1 MLADG
6 AFEVSQGHPRHSD
19 AAPRIHIPLRRLK
32 VSLPP
37 LLVVIPMHSEQL
49 SELQAQFDVTYRP
62 SHHPVPEGWGPEG
75 ERARFVL
82 TNGGRGLN
90 AAELAHLPNVE
101 LVSALGAGYENLDL
115 TTMRS
120 RNIVAVNGAGAN
132 APTVA
137 DQGFALLLAAV
148 RRIPEYDAACRK
160 GVWRDALPMQP
171 GVSGKKLGIVGL
183 GAVGRQFAKRG
194 EGFDMQI
201 GYRNRNRRTD
211 LPAHYQYFD
220 SVLALAEWADYLVV
234 TAPGGAESYHMVNAD
249 VLRALGEHGF
259 LVNLGRGSIVDTAAL
274 ADALRNGT
282 IAGAGLDVYEGEPSP
297 PAALIDLQNVV
308 LSPHVAG
315 RSPEA
320 EAATLTMFLENTR
333 RYQAGEP
340 LLTPL

>member
-1 MLADG
+1 M
-6 AFEVSQGHPRHSD
+6 
-19 AAPRIHIPLRRLK
+19 
-32 VSLPP
+32 SLPP
-37 LLVVIPMHSEQL
+37 LLVVIPMHPEQL
-49 SELQAQFDVTYRP
+49 SELQTHFDVIYRP
-62 SHHPVPEGWGPEG
+62 SHHPEPQGWGAEG
-75 ERARFVL
+75 ARARFVL
-82 TNGGRGLN
+82 TNGARGLS
-90 AAELAHLPNVE
+90 AAELAHLPKVE
-101 LVSALGAGYENLDL
+101 FVSALGAGYENLDVAAMHARRI
-115 TTMRS
+115 T
-120 RNIVAVNGAGAN
+120 AVNGAGAN

-183 GAVGRQFAKRG
+183 GAVGRQFARRG

-201 GYRNRNRRTD
+201 GYRNRNPRD
-211 LPAHYQYFD
+211 GVPAHYRYFD

-234 TAPGGAESYHMVNAD
+234 TAPGGAQSHHLVNAQ
-249 VLRALGEHGF
+249 VLKALGKDGF

-274 ADALRNGT
+274 AEALRNGT

-297 PAALIDLQNVV
+297 PAALIHLRNVV

-320 EAATLTMFLENTR
+320 EAATLAMFLENAR
-333 RYQAGEP
+333 RYLAGEP
-340 LLTPL
+340 VMTPL

>member
-1 MLADG
+1 M
-6 AFEVSQGHPRHSD
+6 HP
-19 AAPRIHIPLRRLK
+19 
-32 VSLPP
+32 
-37 LLVVIPMHSEQL
+37 EQL
-49 SELQAQFDVTYRP
+49 SELQTHFDVIYRP
-62 SHHPVPEGWGPEG
+62 SHHPEPQGWGAEG
-75 ERARFVL
+75 ARARFVL
-82 TNGGRGLN
+82 TNGARGLS
-90 AAELAHLPNVE
+90 AGELAHLPKVE
-101 LVSALGAGYENLDL
+101 FVSALGAGYENLDVAAMHARRI
-115 TTMRS
+115 T
-120 RNIVAVNGAGAN
+120 AVNGAGAN

-183 GAVGRQFAKRG
+183 GAVGRQFARRG

-201 GYRNRNRRTD
+201 GYRNRNPRD
-211 LPAHYQYFD
+211 GVPAHYRYFD

-234 TAPGGAESYHMVNAD
+234 TAPGGAQSHHLVNAQ
-249 VLRALGEHGF
+249 VLKALGKDGF

-274 ADALRNGT
+274 AEALRNGT

-297 PAALIDLQNVV
+297 PAALIDLRNVV

-320 EAATLTMFLENTR
+320 EAATLAMFLENAR
-333 RYQAGEP
+333 RYLAGEP
-340 LLTPL
+340 VMTPL

>member
-1 MLADG
+1 
-6 AFEVSQGHPRHSD
+6 
-19 AAPRIHIPLRRLK
+19 
-32 VSLPP
+32 VSLPS
-37 LLVVIPMHSEQL
+37 LLVLIPMHPEQL
-49 SELQAQFDVTYRP
+49 SALQTHFDVAYHP
-62 SHHPVPEGWGPEG
+62 SYHPAPQGWGPDG

-82 TNGGRGLN
+82 THGARGLS
-90 AAELAHLPNVE
+90 AAELSHLPNVA
-101 LVSALGAGYENLDL
+101 LVSALGAGYENLDVAA
-115 TTMRS
+115 MRS

-148 RRIPEYDAACRK
+148 RRIPAYDAACRK

-201 GYRNRNRRTD
+201 GYRNRNRRD
-211 LPAHYQYFD
+211 DAPAHYQYFD

-234 TAPGGAESYHMVNAD
+234 TAPGGAQSHHLVNAE
-249 VLRALGEHGF
+249 VLRALGKHGF
-259 LVNLGRGSIVDTAAL
+259 LVNLGRGSVVDTAAL
-274 ADALRNGT
+274 ADALRDGV

-320 EAATLTMFLENTR
+320 EAATLALFLENAR
-333 RYQAGEP
+333 RFQAGEP
-340 LLTPL
+340 VLTPL

>member
-1 MLADG
+1 M
-6 AFEVSQGHPRHSD
+6 
-19 AAPRIHIPLRRLK
+19 
-32 VSLPP
+32 SLPP

-49 SELQAQFDVTYRP
+49 SELQAHFDVVYRP
-62 SHHPVPEGWGPEG
+62 SHQPTPEGWGAEG
-75 ERARFVL
+75 ERVRFVL
-82 TNGGRGLN
+82 TNGARGLN
-90 AAELAHLPNVE
+90 AEELSHLPNVA
-101 LVSALGAGYENLDL
+101 LVSALGAGYENLDIAA
-115 TTMRS
+115 MRS

-201 GYRNRNRRTD
+201 GYRNRNRRDD

-220 SVLALAEWADYLVV
+220 TVLALAEWADYLVV
-234 TAPGGAESYHMVNAD
+234 TAPGGAESHHLVNAD
-249 VLRALGEHGF
+249 VLRALGKQGF
-259 LVNLGRGSIVDTAAL
+259 LVNLGRGSVVDTAAL

-320 EAATLTMFLENTR
+320 EAATLAMFLENTR
-333 RYQAGEP
+333 RYQASEP

>member
-1 MLADG
+1 M
-6 AFEVSQGHPRHSD
+6 
-19 AAPRIHIPLRRLK
+19 
-32 VSLPP
+32 SLPP
-37 LLVVIPMHSEQL
+37 LLVVIPMHPEQL
-49 SELQAQFDVTYRP
+49 SELQTHFDVIYRP
-62 SHHPVPEGWGPEG
+62 SHHPEPQGWGAEG
-75 ERARFVL
+75 ARARFVL
-82 TNGGRGLN
+82 TNGARGLS
-90 AAELAHLPNVE
+90 AAELAHLPKVE
-101 LVSALGAGYENLDL
+101 FVSALGAGYENLDVAAMHARRI
-115 TTMRS
+115 T
-120 RNIVAVNGAGAN
+120 AVNGAGAN

-183 GAVGRQFAKRG
+183 GAVGRQFARRG

-201 GYRNRNRRTD
+201 GYRNRNPRD
-211 LPAHYQYFD
+211 GVPAHYRYFD

-234 TAPGGAESYHMVNAD
+234 TAPGGAQSHHLVNAQ
-249 VLRALGEHGF
+249 VLKALGKDGF

-274 ADALRNGT
+274 AEALRNGT

-297 PAALIDLQNVV
+297 PAALIDLRNVV

-320 EAATLTMFLENTR
+320 EAATLAMFLENAR
-333 RYQAGEP
+333 RYLAGEP
-340 LLTPL
+340 VMTPL

>member
-1 MLADG
+1 
-6 AFEVSQGHPRHSD
+6 
-19 AAPRIHIPLRRLK
+19 LK

-37 LLVVIPMHSEQL
+37 LLVVIPMHPEQL
-49 SELQAQFDVTYRP
+49 SELQTHFDVIYRP
-62 SHHPVPEGWGPEG
+62 SHHPEPQGWGAEG
-75 ERARFVL
+75 ARARFVL
-82 TNGGRGLN
+82 TNGARGLS
-90 AAELAHLPNVE
+90 AAELAHLPKVE
-101 LVSALGAGYENLDL
+101 FVSALGAGYENLDVAAMHARRI
-115 TTMRS
+115 T
-120 RNIVAVNGAGAN
+120 AVNGAGAN

-183 GAVGRQFAKRG
+183 GAVGRQFARRG

-201 GYRNRNRRTD
+201 GYRNRNPRD
-211 LPAHYQYFD
+211 DVPAHYRYFD

-234 TAPGGAESYHMVNAD
+234 TAPGGAQSHHLVNAQ
-249 VLRALGEHGF
+249 VLKALGKDGF

-274 ADALRNGT
+274 AEALRNGT

-297 PAALIDLQNVV
+297 PAALIDLRNVV

-320 EAATLTMFLENTR
+320 EAATLAMFLENAR
-333 RYQAGEP
+333 RHLAGEP
-340 LLTPL
+340 VMTPL

>member
-1 MLADG
+1 M
-6 AFEVSQGHPRHSD
+6 
-19 AAPRIHIPLRRLK
+19 
-32 VSLPP
+32 SLPP
-37 LLVVIPMHSEQL
+37 LLVVIPMHPEQL
-49 SELQAQFDVTYRP
+49 SELQTHFDVIYRP
-62 SHHPVPEGWGPEG
+62 SHHPEPQGWGAEG

-82 TNGGRGLN
+82 TNGARGLC
-90 AAELAHLPNVE
+90 AAELAHLPKVE
-101 LVSALGAGYENLDL
+101 FVSALGAGYENLDVAAMHARRI
-115 TTMRS
+115 T
-120 RNIVAVNGAGAN
+120 AVNGAGAN

-183 GAVGRQFAKRG
+183 GAVGRQFARRG

-201 GYRNRNRRTD
+201 GYRNRNPRD
-211 LPAHYQYFD
+211 DVPAHYRYFD

-234 TAPGGAESYHMVNAD
+234 TAPGGAQSHHLVNAQ
-249 VLRALGEHGF
+249 VLKALGKDGF

-274 ADALRNGT
+274 AEALRNGT

-297 PAALIDLQNVV
+297 PAALVDLRNVV

-320 EAATLTMFLENTR
+320 EAATLAMFLENAR
-333 RYQAGEP
+333 RFLAGAP
-340 LLTPL
+340 VMTPL

>member
-1 MLADG
+1 M
-6 AFEVSQGHPRHSD
+6 
-19 AAPRIHIPLRRLK
+19 
-32 VSLPP
+32 SLPP
-37 LLVVIPMHSEQL
+37 LLVVIPMHPEQL
-49 SELQAQFDVTYRP
+49 SELQTHFDVIYRP
-62 SHHPVPEGWGPEG
+62 SHHPEPQGWGAEG
-75 ERARFVL
+75 ARARFVL
-82 TNGGRGLN
+82 TNGARGLS
-90 AAELAHLPNVE
+90 AAELAHLPKVE
-101 LVSALGAGYENLDL
+101 FVSALGAGYENLDVAAMHARRI
-115 TTMRS
+115 T
-120 RNIVAVNGAGAN
+120 AVNGAGAN

-183 GAVGRQFAKRG
+183 GAVGRQFARRG

-201 GYRNRNRRTD
+201 GYRNRNPRD
-211 LPAHYQYFD
+211 DVPAHYRYFD

-234 TAPGGAESYHMVNAD
+234 TAPGGAQSHHLVNAQ
-249 VLRALGEHGF
+249 VLKALGKDGF

-274 ADALRNGT
+274 AEALRNGT

-297 PAALIDLQNVV
+297 PAALIDLRNVV

-320 EAATLTMFLENTR
+320 DAATLAMFLENAR
-333 RYQAGEP
+333 RHLAGEP
-340 LLTPL
+340 VMTPL

>member
-1 MLADG
+1 M
-6 AFEVSQGHPRHSD
+6 
-19 AAPRIHIPLRRLK
+19 
-32 VSLPP
+32 SLPP
-37 LLVVIPMHSEQL
+37 LLVVIPMHPEQL
-49 SELQAQFDVTYRP
+49 SELQTHFDVIYRP
-62 SHHPVPEGWGPEG
+62 SHHPEPQGWGAEG
-75 ERARFVL
+75 ARARFVL
-82 TNGGRGLN
+82 TNGARGLS
-90 AAELAHLPNVE
+90 AAELAHLPKVE
-101 LVSALGAGYENLDL
+101 FVSALGAGYENLDVAAMHARRI
-115 TTMRS
+115 T
-120 RNIVAVNGAGAN
+120 AVNGAGAN

-183 GAVGRQFAKRG
+183 GAVGRQFARRG

-201 GYRNRNRRTD
+201 GYRNRNPRD
-211 LPAHYQYFD
+211 DVPAHYRYFD

-234 TAPGGAESYHMVNAD
+234 TAPGGAQSHHLVNAQ
-249 VLRALGEHGF
+249 VLKALGKDGF

-274 ADALRNGT
+274 AEALRNGT

-297 PAALIDLQNVV
+297 PAALIDLRNVV

-320 EAATLTMFLENTR
+320 EAATLAMFLENAR
-333 RYQAGEP
+333 RYLAGEP
-340 LLTPL
+340 VMTPL

>member
-1 MLADG
+1 M
-6 AFEVSQGHPRHSD
+6 HP
-19 AAPRIHIPLRRLK
+19 
-32 VSLPP
+32 
-37 LLVVIPMHSEQL
+37 EQL
-49 SELQAQFDVTYRP
+49 SELQTHFDVIYRP
-62 SHHPVPEGWGPEG
+62 SHHPEPQGWGAEG
-75 ERARFVL
+75 ARARFVL
-82 TNGGRGLN
+82 TNGARGLS
-90 AAELAHLPNVE
+90 AAELAHLPKVE
-101 LVSALGAGYENLDL
+101 FVSALGAGYENLDVAAMHARRI
-115 TTMRS
+115 T
-120 RNIVAVNGAGAN
+120 AVNGAGAN

-183 GAVGRQFAKRG
+183 GAVGRQFARRG

-201 GYRNRNRRTD
+201 GYRNRNPRD
-211 LPAHYQYFD
+211 GVPAHYRYFD

-234 TAPGGAESYHMVNAD
+234 TAPGGAQSHHLVNAQ
-249 VLRALGEHGF
+249 VLKALGKDGF

-274 ADALRNGT
+274 AEALRNGT

-297 PAALIDLQNVV
+297 PAALIDLRNVV

-320 EAATLTMFLENTR
+320 EAATLAMFLENAR
-333 RYQAGEP
+333 RYLAGEP
-340 LLTPL
+340 VMTPL

>member
-1 MLADG
+1 M
-6 AFEVSQGHPRHSD
+6 
-19 AAPRIHIPLRRLK
+19 
-32 VSLPP
+32 SLPP
-37 LLVVIPMHSEQL
+37 LLVVIPMHPEQL
-49 SELQAQFDVTYRP
+49 SELQARFDVIYRP
-62 SHHPVPEGWGPEG
+62 SHHPVPQGWGADG

-82 TNGGRGLN
+82 TNGARGLS

-101 LVSALGAGYENLDL
+101 FVSALGAGYENLDL
-115 TTMRS
+115 PAMRA

-137 DQGFALLLAAV
+137 DQGFALLLAVV

-160 GVWRDALPMQP
+160 GVWRDALPMQR

-201 GYRNRNRRTD
+201 GYRNRSRRDD
-211 LPAHYQYFD
+211 LPAHYRYFD
-220 SVLALAEWADYLVV
+220 SVLSLAEWADYLVV
-234 TAPGGAESYHMVNAD
+234 TAPGGAESHHLVNAG

-274 ADALRNGT
+274 AEALRNGT

-320 EAATLTMFLENTR
+320 EAATIAMFLENTR
-333 RYQAGEP
+333 RYQANEP
-340 LLTPL
+340 LLTTL

>member
-1 MLADG
+1 M
-6 AFEVSQGHPRHSD
+6 
-19 AAPRIHIPLRRLK
+19 
-32 VSLPP
+32 SLPP
-37 LLVVIPMHSEQL
+37 LLVVIPMHPEQL
-49 SELQAQFDVTYRP
+49 SELQTHFDVIYRP
-62 SHHPVPEGWGPEG
+62 SHHPEPQGWGAEG
-75 ERARFVL
+75 ARARFVL
-82 TNGGRGLN
+82 TNGARGLS
-90 AAELAHLPNVE
+90 AAELAHLPKVE
-101 LVSALGAGYENLDL
+101 FVSALGAGYENLDV
-115 TTMRS
+115 TAMHARRIT
-120 RNIVAVNGAGAN
+120 AVNGAGAN

-183 GAVGRQFAKRG
+183 GAVGRQFARRG

-201 GYRNRNRRTD
+201 GYRNRNPRD
-211 LPAHYQYFD
+211 GVPAHYRYFD

-234 TAPGGAESYHMVNAD
+234 TAPGGAQSHHLVNAQ
-249 VLRALGEHGF
+249 VLKALGKDGF

-274 ADALRNGT
+274 AEALRNGT

-297 PAALIDLQNVV
+297 PAALIDLRNVV

-320 EAATLTMFLENTR
+320 EAATLAMFLENAR
-333 RYQAGEP
+333 RHLAGEP
-340 LLTPL
+340 VMTPL

>member
-1 MLADG
+1 M
-6 AFEVSQGHPRHSD
+6 
-19 AAPRIHIPLRRLK
+19 
-32 VSLPP
+32 SLPP
-37 LLVVIPMHSEQL
+37 LLVVIPMHPEQL
-49 SELQAQFDVTYRP
+49 VELQSRFDVIYRP
-62 SHHPVPEGWGPEG
+62 SHHPTPEGWGAEG
-75 ERARFVL
+75 GRARFVL
-82 TNGGRGLN
+82 TNGARGLN
-90 AAELAHLPNVE
+90 AAELSHLPNVE
-101 LVSALGAGYENLDL
+101 FVSALGAGYENLDVAA
-115 TTMRS
+115 MRA

-201 GYRNRNRRTD
+201 GYRNRNRRND
-211 LPAHYQYFD
+211 VPAHYQYFD
-220 SVLALAEWADYLVV
+220 SALALAEWADYLVV
-234 TAPGGAESYHMVNAD
+234 TAPGGPESHHLVNAQ
-249 VLRALGEHGF
+249 VLRALGAHGF

-297 PAALIDLQNVV
+297 PAALIHLQNVV

-320 EAATLTMFLENTR
+320 EAATLAMFMENTR
-333 RYQAGEP
+333 RYLAGEP
-340 LLTPL
+340 VMTPL

>member
-1 MLADG
+1 M
-6 AFEVSQGHPRHSD
+6 HP
-19 AAPRIHIPLRRLK
+19 
-32 VSLPP
+32 
-37 LLVVIPMHSEQL
+37 EQL
-49 SELQAQFDVTYRP
+49 SELQTHFDVIYRP
-62 SHHPVPEGWGPEG
+62 SHHPEPQGWGAEG

-82 TNGGRGLN
+82 TNGARGLC
-90 AAELAHLPNVE
+90 AAELAHLPKVE
-101 LVSALGAGYENLDL
+101 FVSALGAGYENLDVAAMHARRI
-115 TTMRS
+115 T
-120 RNIVAVNGAGAN
+120 AVNGAGAN

-183 GAVGRQFAKRG
+183 GAVGRQFARRG

-201 GYRNRNRRTD
+201 GYRNRNPRD
-211 LPAHYQYFD
+211 DVPAHYRYFD

-234 TAPGGAESYHMVNAD
+234 TAPGGAQSHHLVNAQ
-249 VLRALGEHGF
+249 VLKALGKDGF

-274 ADALRNGT
+274 AEALRNGT

-297 PAALIDLQNVV
+297 PAALIDLRNVV

-320 EAATLTMFLENTR
+320 EAATLAMFLENAR
-333 RYQAGEP
+333 RYLAGEP
-340 LLTPL
+340 VMTPL

>member
-1 MLADG
+1 M
-6 AFEVSQGHPRHSD
+6 
-19 AAPRIHIPLRRLK
+19 
-32 VSLPP
+32 SLPP
-37 LLVVIPMHSEQL
+37 LLVIIPMQPEQL
-49 SELQAQFDVTYRP
+49 SELQTRFDVIYRP
-62 SHHPVPEGWGPEG
+62 SHHPTPEGWGPDG

-82 TNGGRGLN
+82 TNGSRGMS
-90 AAELAHLPNVE
+90 AAELVHLPNVE
-101 LVSALGAGYENLDL
+101 LVSALGAGYENLDIPA
-115 TTMRS
+115 MRT
-120 RNIVAVNGAGAN
+120 RNIVVVHGAGAN

-160 GVWRDALPMQP
+160 GIWRDALPMQP
-171 GVSGKKLGIVGL
+171 GVASKKLGIIGL

-201 GYRNRNRRTD
+201 GYRNRNRRDD

-234 TAPGGAESYHMVNAD
+234 TAPGGAESHHMVNAD
-249 VLRALGEHGF
+249 VLRALGKNGF
-259 LVNLGRGSIVDTAAL
+259 LVNLGRGSVVDTAAL
-274 ADALRNGT
+274 ADALRNGV

-297 PAALIDLQNVV
+297 PAALIDLQNIV

-320 EAATLTMFLENTR
+320 ESATIAMFLENTR
-333 RYQAGEP
+333 RYQAGEAVM
-340 LLTPL
+340 TPL

>member
-1 MLADG
+1 M
-6 AFEVSQGHPRHSD
+6 
-19 AAPRIHIPLRRLK
+19 
-32 VSLPP
+32 SLPP
-37 LLVVIPMHSEQL
+37 LLVVIPMHPEQL
-49 SELQAQFDVTYRP
+49 SELQTHFDVIYRP
-62 SHHPVPEGWGPEG
+62 SHHPEPQGWGAEG
-75 ERARFVL
+75 ARARFVL
-82 TNGGRGLN
+82 TNGARGLS
-90 AAELAHLPNVE
+90 AAELAHLPKVE
-101 LVSALGAGYENLDL
+101 FVSALGAGYENLDV
-115 TTMRS
+115 TAMHARRIT
-120 RNIVAVNGAGAN
+120 AVNGAGAN

-183 GAVGRQFAKRG
+183 GAVGRQFARRG

-201 GYRNRNRRTD
+201 GYRNRNPRD
-211 LPAHYQYFD
+211 GVPAHYRYFD

-234 TAPGGAESYHMVNAD
+234 TAPGGAQSHHLVNAQ
-249 VLRALGEHGF
+249 VLKALGKDGF

-274 ADALRNGT
+274 AEALRNGT

-297 PAALIDLQNVV
+297 PAALIDLRNVV

-320 EAATLTMFLENTR
+320 EAATLAMFLENAR
-333 RYQAGEP
+333 RYLAGEP
-340 LLTPL
+340 VMTPL

>member
-1 MLADG
+1 M
-6 AFEVSQGHPRHSD
+6 
-19 AAPRIHIPLRRLK
+19 
-32 VSLPP
+32 SLPP
-37 LLVVIPMHSEQL
+37 LLVVIPMHPEQL
-49 SELQAQFDVTYRP
+49 SELQTRFDVIYHP
-62 SHHPVPEGWGPEG
+62 SHHPVPQGWGTDG

-90 AAELAHLPNVE
+90 AAELAHLPNAEFVC
-101 LVSALGAGYENLDL
+101 ALGAGYENLDL
-115 TTMRS
+115 PAIRS

-137 DQGFALLLAAV
+137 DQGFALLLAVV
-148 RRIPEYDAACRK
+148 RRIPEYDLACRK

-183 GAVGRQFAKRG
+183 GAVGRQFARRG

-201 GYRNRNRRTD
+201 GYRNRNRRND

-220 SVLALAEWADYLVV
+220 NVLALAEWADYLVV
-234 TAPGGAESYHMVNAD
+234 TAPGGAESFHLVNAD
-249 VLRALGEHGF
+249 VLRALGKHGF

-320 EAATLTMFLENTR
+320 EAATLAMFLENTR
-333 RYQAGEP
+333 RYQANEP

>member
-1 MLADG
+1 M
-6 AFEVSQGHPRHSD
+6 
-19 AAPRIHIPLRRLK
+19 
-32 VSLPP
+32 SLPP
-37 LLVVIPMHSEQL
+37 LLVVIPMHPEQL
-49 SELQAQFDVTYRP
+49 SELQTHFDVIYRP
-62 SHHPVPEGWGPEG
+62 SHHPEPQGWGAEG
-75 ERARFVL
+75 ARARFVL
-82 TNGGRGLN
+82 TNGARGLS
-90 AAELAHLPNVE
+90 AAELAHLPKVE
-101 LVSALGAGYENLDL
+101 FVSALGAGYENLDVAAMHARRI
-115 TTMRS
+115 T
-120 RNIVAVNGAGAN
+120 AVNGAGAN

-183 GAVGRQFAKRG
+183 GAVGRQFARRG

-201 GYRNRNRRTD
+201 GYRNRNPRD
-211 LPAHYQYFD
+211 DVPAHYRYFD

-234 TAPGGAESYHMVNAD
+234 TAPGGAQSHHLVNAQ
-249 VLRALGEHGF
+249 VLKALAKDGF

-274 ADALRNGT
+274 AEALRNGT

-297 PAALIDLQNVV
+297 PAALIDLRNVV

-320 EAATLTMFLENTR
+320 EAATLAMFLENAR
-333 RYQAGEP
+333 RYLAGEP
-340 LLTPL
+340 VMTPL

>member
-1 MLADG
+1 M
-6 AFEVSQGHPRHSD
+6 
-19 AAPRIHIPLRRLK
+19 
-32 VSLPP
+32 SLPP
-37 LLVVIPMHSEQL
+37 LLVVIPMHPEQL
-49 SELQAQFDVTYRP
+49 SELQTHFDVIYRP
-62 SHHPVPEGWGPEG
+62 SHHPEPQGWGAEG
-75 ERARFVL
+75 ARARFVL
-82 TNGGRGLN
+82 TNGARGLS
-90 AAELAHLPNVE
+90 AAELAHLPKVE
-101 LVSALGAGYENLDL
+101 FVSALGAGYENLDVAAMHARRI
-115 TTMRS
+115 T
-120 RNIVAVNGAGAN
+120 AVNGAGAN

-183 GAVGRQFAKRG
+183 GAVGRQFARRG

-201 GYRNRNRRTD
+201 GYRNRNPRD
-211 LPAHYQYFD
+211 GVPAHYRYFD

-234 TAPGGAESYHMVNAD
+234 TAPGGAQSHHLVNAQ
-249 VLRALGEHGF
+249 VLKALGKDGF

-274 ADALRNGT
+274 AEALRNGT

-297 PAALIDLQNVV
+297 PAALIELRNVV

-320 EAATLTMFLENTR
+320 EAATLAMFLENAR
-333 RYQAGEP
+333 RYLAGEP
-340 LLTPL
+340 VMTPL

>member
-1 MLADG
+1 M
-6 AFEVSQGHPRHSD
+6 
-19 AAPRIHIPLRRLK
+19 
-32 VSLPP
+32 SLPP
-37 LLVVIPMHSEQL
+37 LLVVIPMHPEQL
-49 SELQAQFDVTYRP
+49 SELQTHFDVIYRP
-62 SHHPVPEGWGPEG
+62 SHHPEPQGWGAEG
-75 ERARFVL
+75 ARARFVL
-82 TNGGRGLN
+82 TNGARGLS
-90 AAELAHLPNVE
+90 AAELAHLPKVE
-101 LVSALGAGYENLDL
+101 FVSALGAGYENLDVAAMHARRI
-115 TTMRS
+115 T
-120 RNIVAVNGAGAN
+120 AVNGTGAN

-183 GAVGRQFAKRG
+183 GAVGRQFARRG

-201 GYRNRNRRTD
+201 GYRNRNPRD
-211 LPAHYQYFD
+211 GVPAHYRYFD

-234 TAPGGAESYHMVNAD
+234 TAPGGAQSHHLVNAQ
-249 VLRALGEHGF
+249 VLKALGKDGF

-274 ADALRNGT
+274 AEALRNGT

-297 PAALIDLQNVV
+297 PAALIDLRNVV

-320 EAATLTMFLENTR
+320 EAATLAMFLENAR
-333 RYQAGEP
+333 RYLAGEP
-340 LLTPL
+340 VMTPL

>member
-1 MLADG
+1 M
-6 AFEVSQGHPRHSD
+6 
-19 AAPRIHIPLRRLK
+19 
-32 VSLPP
+32 SLPP
-37 LLVVIPMHSEQL
+37 LLVVIPMHPEQL
-49 SELQAQFDVTYRP
+49 SELQTHFDVIYRP
-62 SHHPVPEGWGPEG
+62 SHHPEPQGWGAEG
-75 ERARFVL
+75 ARARFVL
-82 TNGGRGLN
+82 TNGARGLS
-90 AAELAHLPNVE
+90 AAELAHLPKVE
-101 LVSALGAGYENLDL
+101 FVSALGAGYENLDVAAMHARRI
-115 TTMRS
+115 T
-120 RNIVAVNGAGAN
+120 AVNGAGAN

-183 GAVGRQFAKRG
+183 GAVGRQFARRG

-201 GYRNRNRRTD
+201 GYRNRNPRD
-211 LPAHYQYFD
+211 DVPAHYRYFD

-234 TAPGGAESYHMVNAD
+234 TAPGGAQSHHLVNAQ
-249 VLRALGEHGF
+249 VLKALGKDGF

-274 ADALRNGT
+274 AVALRNGT

-297 PAALIDLQNVV
+297 PAALIDLRNVV

-320 EAATLTMFLENTR
+320 EAATLAMFLENAR
-333 RYQAGEP
+333 RYLAGEP
-340 LLTPL
+340 VMTPL

>member
-1 MLADG
+1 M
-6 AFEVSQGHPRHSD
+6 
-19 AAPRIHIPLRRLK
+19 
-32 VSLPP
+32 SLPP
-37 LLVVIPMHSEQL
+37 LLVVIPMHPEQL
-49 SELQAQFDVTYRP
+49 SELQTHFDVIYRP
-62 SHHPVPEGWGPEG
+62 SHHPEPQGWGAEG
-75 ERARFVL
+75 ARARFVL
-82 TNGGRGLN
+82 TNGARGLS
-90 AAELAHLPNVE
+90 AAELAHLPKVE
-101 LVSALGAGYENLDL
+101 FVSALGAGYENLDVAAMHARRI
-115 TTMRS
+115 T
-120 RNIVAVNGAGAN
+120 AVNGAGAN

-183 GAVGRQFAKRG
+183 GAVGRQFARRG

-201 GYRNRNRRTD
+201 GYRNRNPRD
-211 LPAHYQYFD
+211 GVPAHYRYFD

-234 TAPGGAESYHMVNAD
+234 TAPGGAQSHHLVNAQ
-249 VLRALGEHGF
+249 VLKALGKDGF

-274 ADALRNGT
+274 AEALRNGT

-297 PAALIDLQNVV
+297 PAALIDLRNVV

-320 EAATLTMFLENTR
+320 EAATLAMFLENAR
-333 RYQAGEP
+333 RHLAGEP
-340 LLTPL
+340 VMTPL

>member
-1 MLADG
+1 M
-6 AFEVSQGHPRHSD
+6 HP
-19 AAPRIHIPLRRLK
+19 
-32 VSLPP
+32 
-37 LLVVIPMHSEQL
+37 EQL
-49 SELQAQFDVTYRP
+49 SELQTHFDVIYRP
-62 SHHPVPEGWGPEG
+62 SHHPEPQGWGAEG
-75 ERARFVL
+75 ARARFVL
-82 TNGGRGLN
+82 TNGARGLS
-90 AAELAHLPNVE
+90 AAELAHLPKVE
-101 LVSALGAGYENLDL
+101 FVSALGAGYENLDVAAMHARRI
-115 TTMRS
+115 T
-120 RNIVAVNGAGAN
+120 AVNGAGAN

-183 GAVGRQFAKRG
+183 GAVGRQFARRG

-201 GYRNRNRRTD
+201 GYRNRNPRD
-211 LPAHYQYFD
+211 GVPAHYRYFD

-234 TAPGGAESYHMVNAD
+234 TAPGGAQSHHLVNAQ
-249 VLRALGEHGF
+249 VLKALGKDGF

-274 ADALRNGT
+274 AEALRNGT

-297 PAALIDLQNVV
+297 PAALIDLRNVV

-320 EAATLTMFLENTR
+320 EAATLAMFLENAR
-333 RYQAGEP
+333 RHLAGEP
-340 LLTPL
+340 VMTPL

>member
-1 MLADG
+1 M
-6 AFEVSQGHPRHSD
+6 
-19 AAPRIHIPLRRLK
+19 
-32 VSLPP
+32 SLPP
-37 LLVVIPMHSEQL
+37 LLVVIPMHPKQL
-49 SELQAQFDVTYRP
+49 LELQTRFDVIYRP
-62 SHHPVPEGWGPEG
+62 SHHPVPDGWGAEG
-75 ERARFVL
+75 ARAHFVL
-82 TNGGRGLN
+82 TNGARGLS
-90 AAELAHLPNVE
+90 AVELAHLPNVE
-101 LVSALGAGYENLDL
+101 LVSALGAGYENLEIAA
-115 TTMRS
+115 MRA

-148 RRIPEYDAACRK
+148 RRIPEYDAACRN
-160 GVWRDALPMQP
+160 GIWRDALPMQP

-201 GYRNRNRRTD
+201 GYRNRHRRD
-211 LPAHYQYFD
+211 DVPAHYEYFD

-234 TAPGGAESYHMVNAD
+234 TAPGGAASHHLVNAE
-249 VLRALGEHGF
+249 VLRALGKHGF

-297 PAALIDLQNVV
+297 PGALIDLQNVV

-320 EAATLTMFLENTR
+320 EAATLDMFLENAR
-333 RYQAGEP
+333 RYQSGEP

>member
-1 MLADG
+1 M
-6 AFEVSQGHPRHSD
+6 
-19 AAPRIHIPLRRLK
+19 
-32 VSLPP
+32 SLPP
-37 LLVVIPMHSEQL
+37 LLVVIPMHPEQL
-49 SELQAQFDVTYRP
+49 SELQTHFDVIYRP
-62 SHHPVPEGWGPEG
+62 SHHPEPQGWGAEG
-75 ERARFVL
+75 ARARFVL
-82 TNGGRGLN
+82 TNGARGLS
-90 AAELAHLPNVE
+90 AAELAHLPKVE
-101 LVSALGAGYENLDL
+101 FVSALGAGYENLDVAAMHARRI
-115 TTMRS
+115 T
-120 RNIVAVNGAGAN
+120 AVNGAGAN

-183 GAVGRQFAKRG
+183 GAVGCQFARRG

-201 GYRNRNRRTD
+201 GYRNRNPRD
-211 LPAHYQYFD
+211 GVPAHYRYFD

-234 TAPGGAESYHMVNAD
+234 TAPGGAQSHHLVNAQ
-249 VLRALGEHGF
+249 VLKALGKDGF

-274 ADALRNGT
+274 AEALRNGT

-297 PAALIDLQNVV
+297 PAALIDLRNVV

-320 EAATLTMFLENTR
+320 EAATLAMFLENAR
-333 RYQAGEP
+333 RYLAGEP
-340 LLTPL
+340 VMTPL

>member
-1 MLADG
+1 M
-6 AFEVSQGHPRHSD
+6 
-19 AAPRIHIPLRRLK
+19 
-32 VSLPP
+32 SLPP

-49 SELQAQFDVTYRP
+49 SELQAQFDVTYHP

-90 AAELAHLPNVE
+90 AAELAHLSNVE

-320 EAATLTMFLENTR
+320 EAATLAMFLENTR

>member
-1 MLADG
+1 M
-6 AFEVSQGHPRHSD
+6 
-19 AAPRIHIPLRRLK
+19 
-32 VSLPP
+32 SLPP
-37 LLVVIPMHSEQL
+37 LLVVIPMHPEQL
-49 SELQAQFDVTYRP
+49 SELQTHFDVIYRP
-62 SHHPVPEGWGPEG
+62 SHHPEPQGWGAEG
-75 ERARFVL
+75 ARARFVL
-82 TNGGRGLN
+82 TNGARGLS
-90 AAELAHLPNVE
+90 AAELAHLPKVE
-101 LVSALGAGYENLDL
+101 FVSALGAGYENLDVAAMHARRI
-115 TTMRS
+115 T
-120 RNIVAVNGAGAN
+120 AVNGAGAN

-183 GAVGRQFAKRG
+183 GAVGRQFARRG

-201 GYRNRNRRTD
+201 GYRNRNPRD
-211 LPAHYQYFD
+211 DVPAHYRYFD

-234 TAPGGAESYHMVNAD
+234 TAPGGAQSHHLVNAQ
-249 VLRALGEHGF
+249 VLKALGKDGF

-274 ADALRNGT
+274 AEALRNGT

-297 PAALIDLQNVV
+297 PAALIDLRNVV

-320 EAATLTMFLENTR
+320 EAATLAMFLENAR
-333 RYQAGEP
+333 RHLAGEP
-340 LLTPL
+340 VMTPL

>member
-1 MLADG
+1 M
-6 AFEVSQGHPRHSD
+6 
-19 AAPRIHIPLRRLK
+19 
-32 VSLPP
+32 SLPP
-37 LLVVIPMHSEQL
+37 LLVVIPMHPEQL
-49 SELQAQFDVTYRP
+49 SELQTHFDVIYRP
-62 SHHPVPEGWGPEG
+62 SHHPEPQGWGAEG

-82 TNGGRGLN
+82 TNGARGLC
-90 AAELAHLPNVE
+90 AAELAHLPKVE
-101 LVSALGAGYENLDL
+101 FVSALGAGYENLDVAAMHARRI
-115 TTMRS
+115 T
-120 RNIVAVNGAGAN
+120 AVNGAGAN

-183 GAVGRQFAKRG
+183 GAVGRQFARRG

-201 GYRNRNRRTD
+201 GYRNRNPRD
-211 LPAHYQYFD
+211 DVPAHYRYFD

-234 TAPGGAESYHMVNAD
+234 TAPGGAQSHHLVNAQ
-249 VLRALGEHGF
+249 VLKALGKDGF

-274 ADALRNGT
+274 AEALRNGT

-297 PAALIDLQNVV
+297 PAALIDLRNVV

-320 EAATLTMFLENTR
+320 EAATLAMFLENAR
-333 RYQAGEP
+333 RYLAGEP
-340 LLTPL
+340 VMTPL

>member
-1 MLADG
+1 M
-6 AFEVSQGHPRHSD
+6 
-19 AAPRIHIPLRRLK
+19 
-32 VSLPP
+32 SLPP
-37 LLVVIPMHSEQL
+37 LLVVIPMHPEQL
-49 SELQAQFDVTYRP
+49 SELQTHFDVIYRP
-62 SHHPVPEGWGPEG
+62 SHHPEPQGWGAEG

-82 TNGGRGLN
+82 TNGARGLC
-90 AAELAHLPNVE
+90 AAELAHLPKVE
-101 LVSALGAGYENLDL
+101 FVSALGAGYENLDVAAMHARRI
-115 TTMRS
+115 T
-120 RNIVAVNGAGAN
+120 AVNGAGAN

-183 GAVGRQFAKRG
+183 GAVGRQFARRG

-201 GYRNRNRRTD
+201 GYRNRNPRD
-211 LPAHYQYFD
+211 GVPAHYRYFD

-234 TAPGGAESYHMVNAD
+234 TAPGGAQSHHLVNAQ
-249 VLRALGEHGF
+249 VLKALGKDGF

-274 ADALRNGT
+274 AEALRNGT

-297 PAALIDLQNVV
+297 PAALIDLRNVV

-320 EAATLTMFLENTR
+320 EAATLAMFLENAR
-333 RYQAGEP
+333 RYLAGEP
-340 LLTPL
+340 VMTPL

>member
-1 MLADG
+1 M
-6 AFEVSQGHPRHSD
+6 
-19 AAPRIHIPLRRLK
+19 

-37 LLVVIPMHSEQL
+37 LLVIIPMHPEQL
-49 SELQAQFDVTYRP
+49 SELQSHFDVIYRP
-62 SHHPVPEGWGPEG
+62 GHHPTPEGWGPEG

-82 TNGGRGLN
+82 TNGSRGMN

-101 LVSALGAGYENLDL
+101 LISALGAGYENLDVAA
-115 TTMRS
+115 MRS

-137 DQGFALLLAAV
+137 DQGFALLLAAM

-183 GAVGRQFAKRG
+183 GAVGRQFARRG
-194 EGFDMQI
+194 EGFDMTI
-201 GYRNRNRRTD
+201 GYRNRTRRDD
-211 LPAHYQYFD
+211 LPAHYRYFD
-220 SVLALAEWADYLVV
+220 SVLALADWADILVV
-234 TAPGGAESYHMVNAD
+234 TAPGGAQTHHMVNAQ
-249 VLRALGEHGF
+249 VLQALGKDGF
-259 LVNLGRGSIVDTAAL
+259 LVNLGRGSVVDTAAL

-297 PAALIDLQNVV
+297 PSALIDLQNIV
-308 LSPHVAG
+308 LSPHLAG

-320 EAATLTMFLENTR
+320 EAATIAMFLENTR
-333 RYQAGEP
+333 RYQAGEAVM
-340 LLTPL
+340 TPL